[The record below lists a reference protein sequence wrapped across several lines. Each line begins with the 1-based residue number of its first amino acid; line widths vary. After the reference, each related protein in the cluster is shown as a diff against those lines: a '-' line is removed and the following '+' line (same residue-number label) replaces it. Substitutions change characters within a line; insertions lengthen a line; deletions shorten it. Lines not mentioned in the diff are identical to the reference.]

1 MNHKLNILLLD
12 GMLSKNQRCRVSEI
26 CCKINLGR
34 KVSLA
39 ERIWLYKICAV
50 NKSAAGIRDRM
61 LKR

>member
-1 MNHKLNILLLD
+1 MNHKSNILLLD
-12 GMLSKNQRCRVSEI
+12 GMLSKDQRCRVSEI
-26 CCKINLGR
+26 CCKIRLGR
-34 KVSLA
+34 NVSLA

>member
-1 MNHKLNILLLD
+1 MNHKSNILLLD

-26 CCKINLGR
+26 CCKISLGR

>member
-1 MNHKLNILLLD
+1 
-12 GMLSKNQRCRVSEI
+12 VSEI
-26 CCKINLGR
+26 CCKIHLGR